1 MDKRKLNSFYYSQNS
16 INTFKSCPLKFKYKY
31 IENINW
37 KSDDIE
43 NRDYYESLEMGT
55 EFHLVCERYFDNIPT
70 GLNNESKYEKFTKWL
85 DKIKELIPIDDN
97 NKYIPE
103 YEIRYKKDDIK
114 LQAKY
119 DLVVIKENKVEIWDW
134 KTENR
139 KLTYKN
145 AESRIQTIVYLYVLG
160 ESLKILFNKNIPYE
174 NITMNYY
181 QPDYMDEPISIKY
194 SLQKRKSY
202 EEKLKFY
209 INTITYSDFYI
220 QDNELQN
227 NKHCSF
233 CEFNKLCNNKDISYN
248 YNEDVIE

>member
-70 GLNNESKYEKFTKWL
+70 GLSNETKYEKFTKWL

-160 ESLKILFNKNIPYE
+160 ESLKSLFNKNIPYE

-202 EEKLKFY
+202 EEKLKFH

-220 QDNELQN
+220 KDNELQN